1 MGELTI
7 ALFSAFW
14 LGLLTSISP
23 CPLATNIAA
32 VSFIGKEIGST
43 RRACL
48 AGALYTLGRSI
59 TYAALGAI
67 ISLSLLSVP
76 LLADFLQRRMN
87 TILGPILIVVGM
99 VLLDL
104 LHLNIGGSAWLER
117 LQKKASSLGLIG
129 ALLMGV
135 LFAASFCPVSAAI
148 FFGSLIPISVKVESF
163 LFVPAI
169 YGIGSGI
176 PVLVFSLVIALGLT
190 KLGTVYGKVTAFE
203 KYARLGTG
211 VIFILV
217 GLYFS
222 LIYIFKIS
230 I

>member
-1 MGELTI
+1 MEGLTM
-7 ALFSAFW
+7 AFFSAFW

-59 TYAALGAI
+59 TYAVLGAI

-87 TILGPILIVVGM
+87 TILGPVMIVVGM

-117 LQKKASSLGLIG
+117 LQKKASSLGLVG

-148 FFGSLIPISVKVESF
+148 FFGSLIPISVKVQSF
-163 LFVPAI
+163 LLIPTI

-176 PVLVFSLVIALGLT
+176 PVLAFSLLIALGLT

-217 GLYFS
+217 GVYFS